1 MNDVA
6 HSNVCCGVFKEAW
19 QKVKGVKG
27 SYWGSATLISLV
39 VFGGFGMLGLMF
51 LMLQVAHLPHFIAL
65 FKQTPAFFMDPNF
78 VLPASI
84 VVSLVFYHIAQFLF
98 KIFMILPMSM
108 GLRLIILRHAAGKP
122 IRAVYGFEF
131 LHWKFIWR
139 FILLGVLM
147 VLMIGIPIAL
157 GLLCFQ
163 AVHAFQLVM
172 YAKWVAIVV
181 GILFFLLSLYLFVS
195 YAFVNF
201 GIIDRTETSAWQVM
215 EISRKAISKK
225 WFCMFGTLIWLGI
238 VMLIGTLLLGIG
250 LIWAIP
256 YAQNVVA
263 ILYRNMAGIEGH
275 DPVTLSGN

>member
-39 VFGGFGMLGLMF
+39 VIGGFSVLGLMF
-51 LMLQVAHLPHFIAL
+51 LMLQVVHLPHFIAL
-65 FKQTPAFFMDPNF
+65 FKENPAFFIDPNF
-78 VLPASI
+78 VLPASVI
-84 VVSLVFYHIAQFLF
+84 ASVMLYHIALFLY
-98 KIFMILPMSM
+98 KIFMLLPMSM

-139 FILLGVLM
+139 FILLGILLT
-147 VLMIGIPIAL
+147 LMIGIPAVL
-157 GLLCFQ
+157 GGLCLQ
-163 AVHAFQLVM
+163 AIHAFQLVM
-172 YAKWVAIVV
+172 YAKWITIVV
-181 GILFFLLSLYLFVS
+181 GILFFLLSLYLLVS

-201 GIIDRTETSAWQVM
+201 GIIDRTESVWQVM
-215 EISRKAISKK
+215 EMSRKAITKK
-225 WFCMFGTLIWLGI
+225 WFCIFGTLIWLGI
-238 VMLIGTLLLGIG
+238 VVVIGLLLLGIG
-250 LIWAIP
+250 LIWAVP
-256 YAQNVVA
+256 YAENVLA
-263 ILYRNMAGIEGH
+263 ILYRNMAGIEGR